1 MDQRGD
7 KASMLNQLSSLQWP
21 WLVAVVLISL
31 ATNVVAYSRFFL
43 IARGAANVRI
53 RYWSGLKVNAAATFL
68 GFWTPI
74 SISGDVGRVYWL
86 RKNVV
91 ESYWDAFLIVLWDRL
106 IALAALVVCMLPF
119 IPLYMGR
126 IAEYF
131 QVDTGLVAA
140 AALGV
145 LGLGSL
151 FAFAQREKFRL
162 PAAERNPTGGREL
175 WAHVVVGF
183 LYVATFYA
191 AMGCAAASLGLTKV
205 WLDLLVVAPLLFF
218 AQNLPMTF
226 GGLGSRELS
235 FMVMLGPVVGSGNAV
250 AMSLVVGFGYLM
262 AALPG
267 AVVLGEFRGDAQ
279 SISG

>member
-131 QVDTGLVAA
+131 QVDTGLVKLASGDRF
-140 AALGV
+140 L
-145 LGLGSL
+145 LCSDGL
-151 FAFAQREKFRL
+151 
-162 PAAERNPTGGREL
+162 
-175 WAHVVVGF
+175 H
-183 LYVATFYA
+183 
-191 AMGCAAASLGLTKV
+191 
-205 WLDLLVVAPLLFF
+205 
-218 AQNLPMTF
+218 
-226 GGLGSRELS
+226 
-235 FMVMLGPVVGSGNAV
+235 
-250 AMSLVVGFGYLM
+250 GYLRETDI
-262 AALPG
+262 APIVGLAGEDAVKKFIAL
-267 AVVLGEFRGDAQ
+267 ANERGGKDNITA
-279 SISG
+279 ILVEID